1 MWLGSKKIL
10 VTAGPT
16 WAKIDQ
22 VRVLT
27 NRFTGKTGL
36 YLANKLSQKGHEVT
50 LVINPDSIKK
60 ADNLKVFYFKYFGQF
75 KNRLEEL
82 LKNNS
87 FDAVI
92 HSAAVSDYLPESI
105 AYGKIPSGNKNLK
118 VSLRP
123 APKLIKIIRRL
134 AKGSLLIQFKLE
146 AKEEG
151 LIDKAYRS
159 LKENGSDYV
168 IANALEVLKR
178 SYRAAC
184 IDKDKNIIRIKSKSG
199 LVGQINKILG

>member
-1 MWLGSKKIL
+1 MRLSSRKIL
-10 VTAGPT
+10 ITAGPT

-27 NRFTGKTGL
+27 NCFTGKTGL
-36 YLANKLSQKGHEVT
+36 YLANELSQKGHEVT
-50 LVINPDSIKK
+50 LVINPGSTKK

-75 KNRLEEL
+75 KERLEEL
-82 LKNNS
+82 LKNNN

-92 HSAAVSDYLPESI
+92 HSAAVSDYLPESV
-105 AYGKIPSGNKNLK
+105 ACGKIPSGNKNLK
-118 VSLRP
+118 LSLRP

-146 AKEEG
+146 AKEAG
-151 LIDKAYRS
+151 LIDKAYQS

-168 IANALEVLKR
+168 IANALEALKKG
-178 SYRAAC
+178 YRAAC
-184 IDKDKNIIRIKSKSG
+184 IDKGKNIIKINSKGG
-199 LVGQINKILG
+199 LVDQINKILG